1 MAIPTAPEPTSL
13 RPPRRLDLLVRSAP
27 ARPEIIAGLR
37 AAVATMVPLLAAQ
50 LLHLGGA
57 SWLSLGGFSVAL
69 ADRGGAY
76 RPRARAMGAVAIGDA
91 LAVVLGGLVGGHPWL
106 SVVVAFCWVGAAS
119 LARAFGLVA
128 GGIGSS
134 IAVAFVISLASP
146 SVTVGEALSRGAY
159 LLAGGTWAMV
169 LGLFLW
175 PIRPYRPLRRA
186 TAACYRALAT
196 YADTVTRQL
205 SIRESDD
212 RRIADQQRR
221 AIRDAIEEARA
232 LVSVSRRGAQG
243 EARRGEE
250 LLVLVQGADV
260 LFGYLIALVELVD
273 ADATTAQQPAALSLV
288 TNALPRFAEA
298 ARHIAST
305 IETERGAPSVLEH
318 ITQLRESA
326 CAAAARP
333 EVASAGWVATHA
345 ARLIGK
351 LDSYL
356 AVLGATADALES
368 GRMPQMPAALA
379 VLTVVDDRP
388 PPLETL
394 RASLSLDSIALRHA
408 LRVAIVTAVAV
419 ALSRFLGL
427 HRGYWVTLTAII
439 ILQPYA
445 GATLIRALQRV
456 AGTVAG
462 GVLTAGLV
470 AVVHDSRAL
479 LAIIFLLATACVAYL
494 RVNYL
499 LFSIFLT
506 PTFVLLAEMSAGDWH
521 LAQLRVV
528 NTLVGGALGLAG
540 AWLLWPS
547 PERNRFP
554 ELAGAALRAASDY
567 VRLVGTMWTHTGDEA
582 SVTLAAGRRELSL
595 AIANGEASFERLVAE
610 STGTSGALEAGMT
623 LLAFLRRLSA
633 AVTALASVRH
643 APEGPSLRAAVVRFT
658 AQVADELEELASA
671 VADPRPP
678 RPSAIDPPALDAQ
691 GDLARAQFE
700 RVGRQVEVVRAAVA
714 RL

>member
-1 MAIPTAPEPTSL
+1 MA
-13 RPPRRLDLLVRSAP
+13 
-27 ARPEIIAGLR
+27 
-37 AAVATMVPLLAAQ
+37 
-50 LLHLGGA
+50 
-57 SWLSLGGFSVAL
+57 
-69 ADRGGAY
+69 
-76 RPRARAMGAVAIGDA
+76 AVAIGDA
-91 LAVVLGGLVGGHPWL
+91 MAVVLGGLVGAHPWL
-106 SVVVAFCWVGAAS
+106 SVVVAFFWVGAAS
-119 LARAFGLVA
+119 LARAFGLIA

-134 IAVAFVISLASP
+134 IAVAFVISLAAPSP
-146 SVTVGEALSRGAY
+146 TVGEAVSRGGY
-159 LLAGGTWAMV
+159 LLAGGAWAMV
-169 LGLFLW
+169 LGLLFW

-186 TAACYRALAT
+186 GAVCYRALAM
-196 YADTVTRQL
+196 YAETVARQPPKDQPD
-205 SIRESDD
+205 E
-212 RRIADQQRR
+212 RRIADQQQRR
-221 AIRDAIEEARA
+221 AIRGAIEEARA
-232 LVSVSRRGAQG
+232 QVSVSRRGAQG

-250 LLVLVQGADV
+250 LLVLVQGADI
-260 LFGYLIALVELVD
+260 LFGYLIALLELVD
-273 ADATTAQQPAALSLV
+273 ADATASQQPSTFALVRS
-288 TNALPRFAEA
+288 ALARFANA
-298 ARHIAST
+298 AQAIATT
-305 IETERGAPSVLEH
+305 IETEKGAPSVVEY
-318 ITQLRESA
+318 ITRLRESA
-326 CAAAARP
+326 SAAAVRP
-333 EVASAGWVATHA
+333 GVADVTWVATHA
-345 ARLIGK
+345 ARLIEK

-356 AVLGATADALES
+356 TVLGATADALES
-368 GRMPQMPAALA
+368 GRMPRIPPALA

-388 PPLETL
+388 PPLEIL
-394 RASLSLDSIALRHA
+394 RASLALDSIALRHA

-419 ALSRFLGL
+419 ALTRLLAL

-470 AVVHDSRAL
+470 ALVHDPRAL
-479 LAIIFLLATACVAYL
+479 LAIIFVLATVCVAYL

-528 NTLVGGALGLAG
+528 NTLIGGALGLAG

-547 PERNRFP
+547 PERNSFP
-554 ELAGAALRAASDY
+554 ELAALALRAARDY

-610 STGTSGALEAGMT
+610 STRDPAALEPGTT
-623 LLAFLRRLSA
+623 LLAFIRRLSS

-643 APEGPSLRAAVVRFT
+643 APEGPSLRAAVVQFT
-658 AQVADELEELASA
+658 TQVAAELEELASA
-671 VADPRPP
+671 VAAR
-678 RPSAIDPPALDAQ
+678 RSPSTTALEPPALDAN
-691 GDLARAQFE
+691 GDRPRAQFE
-700 RVGRQVEVVRAAVA
+700 RVARQLEVVRAAVV